1 MESQEAALEGVEA
14 EIVEVREEALGAV
27 LEEVLVVALVVA
39 LAEAVS
45 ISHRGL
51 SQVMEIIQKT
61 TIMGKR
67 NEIKNSE
74 TRKDQSSIKSV
85 MGKKEKKEQVALEAE
100 ALMVASG
107 DEAQIE
113 AVEEEAQIEAVE
125 EEAQIEAVE
134 EEARIE
140 VLGEEVAARAD
151 IKVAP
156 ANLLLLI
163 LKTVTFKLSNKTR
176 QKAP

>member
-27 LEEVLVVALVVA
+27 LEEVLVVDLVVA

-74 TRKDQSSIKSV
+74 TKKDQSSIKSV
-85 MGKKEKKEQVALEAE
+85 MGRKEKKERVALEAE
-100 ALMVASG
+100 APMVASG
-107 DEAQIE
+107 
-113 AVEEEAQIEAVE
+113 EEAQIEAVE

>member
-27 LEEVLVVALVVA
+27 LEEVLVVDLVVA

-107 DEAQIE
+107 
-113 AVEEEAQIEAVE
+113 EEAQIEAVE

>member
-61 TIMGKR
+61 TITGKR

-107 DEAQIE
+107 
-113 AVEEEAQIEAVE
+113 EEAQIEAVE

-156 ANLLLLI
+156 ANLLHLI